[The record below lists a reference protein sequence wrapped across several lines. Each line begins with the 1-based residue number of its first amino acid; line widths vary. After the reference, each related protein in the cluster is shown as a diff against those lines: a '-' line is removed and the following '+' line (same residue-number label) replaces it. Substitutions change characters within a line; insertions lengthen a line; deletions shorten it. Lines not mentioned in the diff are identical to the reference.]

1 MRSRGERGVVGSI
14 VLIRGMPTSPPRYEA
29 DHGFHAELRRRVRIH
44 LETTGRPA
52 RGLAAMYAKTAVLGL
67 WLAGSYLL
75 LVFAADR
82 AWQAALLSVS
92 LGLAAAG
99 IGMNVQHDG
108 SHGSYSPH
116 PRVNRVMAFTLDL
129 LGGSSYVWKHK
140 HNVLHHTWPNVAG
153 VDDDIDT
160 GGLARLSPAQ
170 PRRRLHRF
178 QHLYMWPLYGLLA
191 VKWHLFDDFA
201 ALATGRLGGQRLPR
215 PGGADLLTL
224 VAGKLA
230 FAAWAFGLPLLRHP
244 ASTVVLVYL
253 ASAAVVGLTL
263 SVVFQLAHCVP
274 EAITAPEHSASWAV
288 CQVESSVDFARES
301 RLLGWY
307 LGGLNFQIEHH
318 LFPQLCHLHYPGIA
332 PLVEATCRDFGVS
345 YHARPT
351 FRAAL
356 ASHFRLLER
365 LGRGELAPLTP
376 RT

>member
-1 MRSRGERGVVGSI
+1 
-14 VLIRGMPTSPPRYEA
+14 MPMTHTPPRYEA
-29 DHGFHAELRRRVRIH
+29 DHGFHAELRRRVRLH
-44 LETTGRPA
+44 LETAGRPA
-52 RGLAAMYAKTAVLGL
+52 RGLFPMYAKTAVLGL

-82 AWQAALLSVS
+82 AWQAALLAVS

-116 PRVNRVMAFTLDL
+116 RRLNRVMAFTLDL
-129 LGGSSYVWKHK
+129 LGGSSYVWRHK

-160 GGLARLSPAQ
+160 SGLARLAPSQ
-170 PRRRLHRF
+170 NRRRLHRF
-178 QHLYMWPLYGLLA
+178 QQFYMWPLYGFLA

-201 ALATGRLGGQRLPR
+201 ALATGRLGEQPLPR
-215 PGGADLLTL
+215 PGRADSL
-224 VAGKLA
+224 AFAFGKLA
-230 FAAWAFGLPLLRHP
+230 FGAWAFGLPLLRHP
-244 ASTVVLVYL
+244 ASTVALVYL

-274 EAITAPEHSASWAV
+274 EAIPAPGRPTSWAA
-288 CQVESSVDFARES
+288 CQAEASVDFARGS

-318 LFPQLCHLHYPGIA
+318 LFPQVCHLHYPGIA
-332 PLVEATCRDFGVS
+332 PLVEATCHEFGVR
-345 YHARPT
+345 YHAEPT

-365 LGRGELAPLTP
+365 LGRGELAPAPAATLT
-376 RT
+376 

>member
-1 MRSRGERGVVGSI
+1 
-14 VLIRGMPTSPPRYEA
+14 
-29 DHGFHAELRRRVRIH
+29 
-44 LETTGRPA
+44 
-52 RGLAAMYAKTAVLGL
+52 MYAKTAVLGA

-75 LVFAADR
+75 LVLAADR
-82 AWQAALLSVS
+82 AWEAALLTLS

-116 PRVNRVMAFTLDL
+116 RRLNRVMAFTLDL

-153 VDDDIDT
+153 FDDDIDT
-160 GGLARLSPAQ
+160 GGLARLAPAQ
-170 PRRRLHRF
+170 PRRGLHRF

-201 ALATGRLGGQRLPR
+201 ALATGRLGAQKLPR
-215 PGGADLLTL
+215 PSRADLRAL

-230 FAAWAFGLPLLRHP
+230 FAGWAFGLPLLHHP
-244 ASTVVLVYL
+244 AGTVALVYL

-274 EAITAPEHSASWAV
+274 EAIPAPGRSGSWAV
-288 CQVESSVDFARES
+288 CQAESSVDFARGS

-318 LFPQLCHLHYPGIA
+318 LFPQVCHLHYPGIA
-332 PLVEATCRDFGVS
+332 PLVEATCREFSVS
-345 YHARPT
+345 YHAQPT

-356 ASHFRLLER
+356 ASHFRLLAR
-365 LGRGELAPLTP
+365 LGHGELVPAET
-376 RT
+376 TTT

>member
-1 MRSRGERGVVGSI
+1 MTR
-14 VLIRGMPTSPPRYEA
+14 TPPRYEV
-29 DHGFHAELRRRVRIH
+29 DHGFHAELRRRVRLH
-44 LETTGRPA
+44 LETERLPA
-52 RGLAAMYAKTAVLGL
+52 RGLPAMYVKTAVLGL

-75 LVFAADR
+75 LVFGADQ
-82 AWQAALLSVS
+82 AWQAALLSLS

-108 SHGSYSPH
+108 SHGSYSTDR
-116 PRVNRVMAFTLDL
+116 RVNRIMAFTLDL

-140 HNVLHHTWPNVAG
+140 HNVLHHTWPNVPG

-160 GGLARLSPAQ
+160 GGLARMSPAQ
-170 PRRRLHRF
+170 PRRGLHRF

-191 VKWHLFDDFA
+191 VKWHFFDDFA
-201 ALATGRLGGQRLPR
+201 ALATGRLGEQRLPR
-215 PGGADLLTL
+215 PSRADRLTL
-224 VAGKLA
+224 VGGKLA
-230 FAAWAFGLPLLRHP
+230 FGAWAFGLPLLRHP
-244 ASTVVLVYL
+244 AWAVALVYL

-274 EAITAPEHSASWAV
+274 EAIPAAARSGSWAV
-288 CQVESSVDFARES
+288 CQAESSVDFARGS

-318 LFPQLCHLHYPGIA
+318 LFPQVCHLHYPGIA
-332 PLVEATCRDFGVS
+332 PLVEATCRDFGVC
-345 YHARPT
+345 YHAQPT

-365 LGRGELAPLTP
+365 LGRGELAPSAAAT
-376 RT
+376 T

>member
-1 MRSRGERGVVGSI
+1 
-14 VLIRGMPTSPPRYEA
+14 
-29 DHGFHAELRRRVRIH
+29 
-44 LETTGRPA
+44 
-52 RGLAAMYAKTAVLGL
+52 MYVKTAVLGL
-67 WLAGSYLL
+67 WLAVSYLL
-75 LVFAADR
+75 LVLAADR
-82 AWQAALLSVS
+82 AWQVALLSLS

-108 SHGSYSPH
+108 SHGSYSAH

-215 PGGADLLTL
+215 PGSGDLLTL

-244 ASTVVLVYL
+244 ASTVALVYL
-253 ASAAVVGLTL
+253 ATAAVVGLTL

-274 EAITAPEHSASWAV
+274 EAIRAPVRSASWAV
-288 CQVESSVDFARES
+288 CQVESSVDFARGS

-318 LFPQLCHLHYPGIA
+318 LFPQLCHVHYPGIA

-356 ASHFRLLER
+356 ASHFWLLER
-365 LGRGELAPLTP
+365 LGRGEAAPAT
-376 RT
+376 TTT

>member
-1 MRSRGERGVVGSI
+1 MT
-14 VLIRGMPTSPPRYEA
+14 LTPPRYES
-29 DHGFHAELRRRVRIH
+29 DDGFHAELRRRVRLH
-44 LETTGRPA
+44 LETNGLPA
-52 RGLAAMYAKTAVLGL
+52 RGLAVMYAKTAVLGV

-75 LVFAADR
+75 LVFGADQ
-82 AWQAALLSVS
+82 AWQAALLSLS

-108 SHGSYSPH
+108 SHGSYSTDR
-116 PRVNRVMAFTLDL
+116 RVNRAMALSLDL

-160 GGLARLSPAQ
+160 GGLARFAPVQ

-201 ALATGRLGGQRLPR
+201 ALATGRLGEQRLPR
-215 PGGADLLTL
+215 PGRADVLTL
-224 VAGKLA
+224 VGGKLV
-230 FAAWAFGLPLLRHP
+230 FATWAFGLPLLRHP
-244 ASTVVLVYL
+244 ASTVALVYL

-274 EAITAPEHSASWAV
+274 EAIPVPGRPVSWAV
-288 CQVESSVDFARES
+288 RQVESSVDFARGS
-301 RLLGWY
+301 RVLGWY

-318 LFPQLCHLHYPGIA
+318 LFPQVCHVRYPGIA
-332 PLVEATCRDFGVS
+332 PLVEATCHEFGVS
-345 YHARPT
+345 YHALPT
-351 FRAAL
+351 FWAAV
-356 ASHFRLLER
+356 AAHYRLLER
-365 LGRGELAPLTP
+365 LGRGELAPP
-376 RT
+376 APGAKAA

>member
-1 MRSRGERGVVGSI
+1 
-14 VLIRGMPTSPPRYEA
+14 
-29 DHGFHAELRRRVRIH
+29 
-44 LETTGRPA
+44 
-52 RGLAAMYAKTAVLGL
+52 VLGL
-67 WLAGSYLL
+67 WLAVSYLL
-75 LVFAADR
+75 LVLAADR
-82 AWQAALLSVS
+82 AWQVALLSLS

-108 SHGSYSPH
+108 SHGSYSAH

-215 PGGADLLTL
+215 PGSGDLLTL

-244 ASTVVLVYL
+244 ASTVALVYL
-253 ASAAVVGLTL
+253 ATAAVVGLTL

-274 EAITAPEHSASWAV
+274 EAIPAPVRSASWAV
-288 CQVESSVDFARES
+288 CQVESSVDFARGS

-318 LFPQLCHLHYPGIA
+318 LFPQLCHVHYPGIA

-356 ASHFRLLER
+356 ASHFWLLER
-365 LGRGELAPLTP
+365 LGRGEAAPAT
-376 RT
+376 TTT

>member
-1 MRSRGERGVVGSI
+1 
-14 VLIRGMPTSPPRYEA
+14 MPTTCTPPRYEE
-29 DHGFHAELRRRVRIH
+29 DRGFHAELRRRVRLH
-44 LETTGRPA
+44 LEANGRPA
-52 RGLAAMYAKTAVLGL
+52 RGLFAIYVKTAVLGL

-82 AWQAALLSVS
+82 PWQAALLALS
-92 LGLAAAG
+92 LGLAVAG
-99 IGMNVQHDG
+99 IGMNVMHDG
-108 SHGSYSPH
+108 SHGSYSTDR
-116 PRVNRVMAFTLDL
+116 RVNRAMALTLDL

-153 VDDDIDT
+153 VDDDINT

-178 QHLYMWPLYGLLA
+178 QHLYMWPLYALLA

-201 ALATGRLGGQRLPR
+201 FIVTGRLGGQKLPR
-215 PGGADLLTL
+215 PGLADLSTL
-224 VAGKLA
+224 VAGKLV

-244 ASTVVLVYL
+244 ASTVALVYV
-253 ASAAVVGLTL
+253 ASAGVVGLTL

-274 EAITAPEHSASWAV
+274 EAIPAPGRSASWAE
-288 CQVESSVDFARES
+288 CQVAASVDFARGS

-318 LFPQLCHLHYPGIA
+318 LFPQLCHAHYQGIA
-332 PLVEATCRDFGVS
+332 PLVERTCHEFGVS

-365 LGRGELAPLTP
+365 LGRDELAPAVAPT
-376 RT
+376 R

>member
-1 MRSRGERGVVGSI
+1 
-14 VLIRGMPTSPPRYEA
+14 MPMTRTPPRYEA
-29 DHGFHAELRRRVRIH
+29 DHGFHAELRRRVRLH
-44 LETTGRPA
+44 LERDGRPA
-52 RGLAAMYAKTAVLGL
+52 RGLGAMYAKTAVLGL
-67 WLAGSYLL
+67 WLVGSYLL
-75 LVFAADR
+75 LVFRTDQ
-82 AWQAALLSVS
+82 AWQAVALSLS

-108 SHGSYSPH
+108 SHGSYSTDR
-116 PRVNRVMAFTLDL
+116 RVNRTMAFTLDL

-170 PRRRLHRF
+170 PRRGLHRF

-201 ALATGRLGGQRLPR
+201 ALATGRLGEQRLPR
-215 PGGADLLTL
+215 PSRADLLTL
-224 VAGKLA
+224 VGGKLA
-230 FAAWAFGLPLLRHP
+230 FGAWAFGLPLLRHP
-244 ASTVVLVYL
+244 VSTVAVVYL

-274 EAITAPEHSASWAV
+274 EAIPAPGRPGSWAV
-288 CQVESSVDFARES
+288 CQAEASVDFARGS

-318 LFPQLCHLHYPGIA
+318 LFPQVSHVHYPGIA
-332 PLVEATCRDFGVS
+332 PLVEATCRDFGVG
-345 YHARPT
+345 YHFEPT

-365 LGRGELAPLTP
+365 LGHGELTP
-376 RT
+376 AAATT